1 MLSDAAHTLAHRLP
15 VFWIAHSTARWVKF
29 PSHIY
34 QTTNNSITKNAEA
47 KQYRSNF
54 DPDFHGMAD
63 AS

>member
-1 MLSDAAHTLAHRLP
+1 MLSDAAHTLSSSSLLDRSLN
-15 VFWIAHSTARWVKF
+15 STVSVKF

-34 QTTNNSITKNAEA
+34 QTTNNFITKNTEA